1 MTTACNLINYSMF
14 SEATAVEVPNVEKMC
29 FTPKNWL
36 LARFGNLLPTASKM
50 SPFVFLFISV
60 AKAAAVVDNNNN
72 NNTNTNVYDERND
85 VDCVAVNSTTK
96 CRSWL

>member
-1 MTTACNLINYSMF
+1 
-14 SEATAVEVPNVEKMC
+14 
-29 FTPKNWL
+29 
-36 LARFGNLLPTASKM
+36 M

-60 AKAAAVVDNNNN
+60 GKAAVVVDNNKSNNNNNN
-72 NNTNTNVYDERND
+72 NNTNVYDELND

>member
-1 MTTACNLINYSMF
+1 
-14 SEATAVEVPNVEKMC
+14 
-29 FTPKNWL
+29 
-36 LARFGNLLPTASKM
+36 M

-60 AKAAAVVDNNNN
+60 AKAAAVVDNNKSNN
-72 NNTNTNVYDERND
+72 NNNNNNNNTNVYDERND

>member
-1 MTTACNLINYSMF
+1 
-14 SEATAVEVPNVEKMC
+14 
-29 FTPKNWL
+29 
-36 LARFGNLLPTASKM
+36 M

-60 AKAAAVVDNNNN
+60 AKAAAVVDNNKSNN

-85 VDCVAVNSTTK
+85 VDCVAVNSTTN

>member
-1 MTTACNLINYSMF
+1 
-14 SEATAVEVPNVEKMC
+14 
-29 FTPKNWL
+29 
-36 LARFGNLLPTASKM
+36 M

-60 AKAAAVVDNNNN
+60 AKAAAVVDNNKSNN
-72 NNTNTNVYDERND
+72 NNNNNNNTNVYDERND